1 MRINAYRRKSATMDE
16 PMTRYEALSREL
28 NRLRERR
35 LEQRRA
41 ILRDTPERRRHHQFD
56 SDIEPEAD
64 PHTLDSSNQTP

>member
-1 MRINAYRRKSATMDE
+1 MTD

-35 LEQRRA
+35 LAQRRMVQ
-41 ILRDTPERRRHHQFD
+41 RDTPDRRHD
-56 SDIEPEAD
+56 DADRPEPEPD